1 LILIELIRNRRPKK
15 TYCAFLDIQKAYD
28 RVWRQGLWFILRKYG
43 IRGKLWRVLKNLYAK
58 VESCVRLGKYC
69 TDFFEILV
77 GLRQGCLLSPM
88 LFDIFINGLAEEIIK
103 LGLGIK
109 CGDRLVCLLLFADD
123 IVLLAENK
131 EDLEILC

>member
-1 LILIELIRNRRPKK
+1 LSVLGKTYTSILNERLSNWVEQQAVLVEEQAGFRKGRSTIDQLLILIELIRNRRPKK

-28 RVWRQGLWFILRKYG
+28 RVWRQGLWFILHKYG

-88 LFDIFINGLAEEIIK
+88 LFDFH
-103 LGLGIK
+103 
-109 CGDRLVCLLLFADD
+109 
-123 IVLLAENK
+123 
-131 EDLEILC
+131 